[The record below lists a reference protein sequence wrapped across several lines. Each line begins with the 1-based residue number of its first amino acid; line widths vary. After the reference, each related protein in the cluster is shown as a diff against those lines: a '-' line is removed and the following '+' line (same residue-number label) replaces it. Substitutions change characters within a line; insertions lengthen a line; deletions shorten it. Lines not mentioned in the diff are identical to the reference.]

1 MSFTSRWTKLLFL
14 SAWLLPPLAFGLS
27 TDKDQP
33 IHLEADSVE
42 IDDTSGVSVY
52 QGNVVVTQGSL
63 KLWADKMWIHRKN
76 GVMDRITTRGNPTHF
91 RQLLDDSNEETR
103 GSAKQAEFY
112 VQKDEIHLI
121 DDAELEQ
128 KQDKFRSDR
137 IIYLRSKSLVKAG
150 ASAQGKQRVHVTIE
164 PEQSAP

>member
-1 MSFTSRWTKLLFL
+1 MSFNKHRLSYFL
-14 SAWLLPPLAFGLS
+14 CSFLLLPGLSLALS

-33 IHLEADSVE
+33 IQLEADSVD
-42 IDDTSGVSVY
+42 IDDASGVSVY
-52 QGNVVVTQGSL
+52 LGNVVVTQGSL
-63 KLWADKMWIHRKN
+63 KLWADKMWIYRKN
-76 GVMDRITTRGNPTHF
+76 GVTEKIVTKGEPTHF
-91 RQLLDDSNEETR
+91 RQLLDDSEEETK
-103 GSAKQAEFY
+103 GQAKQAEFY

-121 DDAELEQ
+121 DEAVLEQ

-164 PEQSAP
+164 SEQSAP